1 MIKELEDQRQ
11 DGAAVRASDR
21 MAVPVASGDSLSL
34 SPREQVVLRLFAT
47 GQKGPDI
54 ARALGMSYR
63 TLKRIIAD
71 LQEQLGAPSMFTLGM
86 RSVELGLVPRG
97 QQPLPESELVAGG
110 GLRRSHKYRL
120 GNVGAPRTFSS
131 P

>member
-1 MIKELEDQRQ
+1 MVK
-11 DGAAVRASDR
+11 G
-21 MAVPVASGDSLSL
+21 SGDQQQGATGGVAPDRSALPVLNEVPLKL

-54 ARALGMSYR
+54 ARALGISYR

-86 RSVELGLVPRG
+86 RSVELGLVLSGKR
-97 QQPLPESELVAGG
+97 PLPECELAAG
-110 GLRRSHKYRL
+110 
-120 GNVGAPRTFSS
+120 VIET
-131 P
+131 